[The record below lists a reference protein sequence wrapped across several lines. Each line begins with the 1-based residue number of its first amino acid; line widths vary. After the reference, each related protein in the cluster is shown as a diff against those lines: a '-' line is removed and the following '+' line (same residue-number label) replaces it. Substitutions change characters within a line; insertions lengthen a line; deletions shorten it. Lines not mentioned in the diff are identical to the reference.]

1 MQNITGIM
9 LALLF
14 FSGFVSAGAYIANS
28 WFGVFNPGAITDV
41 TVLDK
46 SKNLTDFYTDQQN
59 KLSSQGANT
68 LTGADIILTGGWSAL
83 LSTVTIP
90 LTVGQTITD
99 SSAVSG
105 IEIPIWFIVLITGAV
120 SIFVIMRLTGIGTRS
135 VGDGV

>member
-14 FSGFVSAGAYIANS
+14 FSGFIAGGAYVANE
-28 WFGVFNPGAITDV
+28 WFGVFNPDATTDV
-41 TVLDK
+41 AVLDK
-46 SKNLTDFYTDQQN
+46 SKNLTSFYEDTQS
-59 KLSSQGANT
+59 KLTSQGANT

-99 SSAVSG
+99 VSGVSG
-105 IEIPIWFIVLITGAV
+105 IEIPVWFIVLITGAV
-120 SIFVIMRLTGIGTRS
+120 SVFVIMRLTGIGTRS